1 MSSTFRSTRSA
12 SSAARPSGRRRA
24 VATATVTMATLV
36 ASVLALPS
44 AGAQE
49 SPQGTATATASG
61 ARSVV
66 LTPVQR
72 GQLLRAAAGTSA
84 GTAESL
90 KLGDEEQLIPRDVV
104 KDADGTV
111 HTRYERTFAGLPVL
125 GGDLVVHE
133 RAGARTVTKASA
145 ARLTVPTTEPALA
158 AAKARKSALDIA
170 GREETRKAAVDR
182 APRLVVW
189 MATGKPTLAWE
200 SVVTGVQKDGT
211 PSRLQVVTDAKTG
224 KQLASVEQIHAGTG
238 TGQHNGSV
246 RIGTTRNGDVF
257 ELVDGER
264 GGNAAY
270 DYDTRE
276 VMTDADDVWGDGT
289 PADRQTA
296 AVDAAYG
303 AQQTWD
309 FFQSRYGRAG
319 IAGDGVGARSYVHVG
334 DGYVNAYWDDEC
346 FCMNY
351 GDGEDNARP
360 LTALDI
366 AGHEMTHGITRATAG
381 LIYSGESGGLNEATS
396 DIMGTAVEFFTNS
409 PKDVPDYLIAEKV
422 DVYGTGVPLR
432 YMDQPSK
439 DDVGYG
445 ASQDYWTTGTKYLD
459 PHQSSG
465 PANHFFYLLSEGS
478 GKKTINGVRY
488 DSPTADGKAV
498 SGIGRESATDIWYRA
513 LTVYM
518 TSTTDFAGARTATLK
533 AAADLYGMGSR
544 KYEAVGNAW
553 AAVKVGYRFVDHIAV
568 DSTDPRR
575 TATGQQVT
583 WQIQAQSSRPGALTY
598 SAKGLPRGMSINT
611 RTGLVSGTPVKGGEF
626 RPAITVK
633 DAAGNCR
640 TVHYRW
646 TVLAS
651 GGDVFVNPNRYDIPN
666 WAVIESPLTV
676 SGRKGN
682 APADLKVTVDLYAV
696 HVGFYV
702 IDLVS
707 EDGRVIPVKGWS
719 QGPVAIPELH
729 QTFTVDASAI
739 PANGTWKLRVRD
751 NTPGNFHVLP
761 GYLDTWRLGF

>member
-1 MSSTFRSTRSA
+1 M
-12 SSAARPSGRRRA
+12 
-24 VATATVTMATLV
+24 ATATVTMATLI
-36 ASVLALPS
+36 ASVLPLAA

-49 SPQGTATATASG
+49 RPQGTAASPASG
-61 ARSVV
+61 ARAVALSSA
-66 LTPVQR
+66 QR
-72 GQLLRAAAGTSA
+72 GRLLEAAAEAST
-84 GTAESL
+84 GTAGAL
-90 KLGDEEQLIPRDVV
+90 KLGDEERLIPRDVV

-133 RAGARTVTKASA
+133 RTGTRTVTRASG
-145 ARLTVPTTEPALA
+145 ARLTVPTTKPALT
-158 AAKARKSALDIA
+158 AAKARTSALDIA
-170 GREETRKAAVDR
+170 GREETRKAAVDK

-189 MATGKPTLAWE
+189 MATGEPTLAWE
-200 SVVTGVQKDGT
+200 SVVTGVRKDGT

-224 KQLASVEQIHAGTG
+224 KRLASVEQVHSGTG

-246 RIGTTRNGDVF
+246 SIGTVRDGDVF
-257 ELVDGER
+257 ELVDAER

-270 DYDTRE
+270 DHDTGQ
-276 VMTDADDVWGDGT
+276 VMTDDDDLWGDGT
-289 PADRQTA
+289 PSNRQTA

-309 FFQSRYGRAG
+309 FFHSRYGRDG

-334 DGYVNAYWDDEC
+334 DGYVNAYWDDDC

-351 GDGEDNARP
+351 GDGEGNARP

-366 AGHEMTHGITRATAG
+366 AGHEMTHGITSATAD

-445 ASQDYWTTGTKYLD
+445 ASQDYWTKDTKYLD

-478 GKKTINGVRY
+478 GKKTVNGVRY
-488 DSPTADGKAV
+488 DSPTFDGKKVA
-498 SGIGRESATDIWYRA
+498 GIGRESATDIWYRA

-518 TSTTDFAGARTATLK
+518 TSTTDYAGARTATLR
-533 AAADLYGMGSR
+533 AAADLYGMGSK

-553 AAVKVGYRFVDHIAV
+553 AAVKVGYRYIGHLAI
-568 DSTDPRR
+568 DSTNPRR
-575 TATGQQVT
+575 TATGQSVT
-583 WQIQAQSSRPGALTY
+583 WQIQAQSSRPGALRY
-598 SAKGLPRGMSINT
+598 SAKGLPRGLSINAK
-611 RTGLVSGTPVKGGEF
+611 TGLVSGIPVKGGEF
-626 RPAITVK
+626 RPAITVR

-640 TVHYRW
+640 TVRYQW

-651 GGDVFVNPNRYDIPN
+651 GGDTFVNPNRYDIPN
-666 WAVIESPLTV
+666 WAVIESPVTV

-739 PANGTWKLRVRD
+739 PADGTWKLRVRD
-751 NTPGNFHVLP
+751 NTPGNFIVLP
-761 GYLDTWRLGF
+761 GYLDTWSLGF

>member
-1 MSSTFRSTRSA
+1 M
-12 SSAARPSGRRRA
+12 
-24 VATATVTMATLV
+24 ATATVTMATLV
-36 ASVLALPS
+36 ASVLPLAS

-49 SPQGTATATASG
+49 SPQGSVTSTAPG

-66 LTPVQR
+66 LTAAQR
-72 GQLLRAAAGTSA
+72 GQLLEAAAGSSA
-84 GTAESL
+84 DTAAAL
-90 KLGDEEQLIPRDVV
+90 KLGDEEELIPKDVV

-133 RAGARTVTKASA
+133 RAGARTFTKASA
-145 ARLTVPTTEPALA
+145 AMLTVATTEPAVA
-158 AAKARKSALDIA
+158 SAKAGKSALDIA
-170 GREETRKAAVDR
+170 GREGTRRAAIGE

-189 MATGKPTLAWE
+189 MATGTPALAWE

-224 KQLASVEQIHAGTG
+224 KQLSSVEQIHSGTG

-246 RIGTTRNGDVF
+246 RIGTVRNGDVF
-257 ELVDGER
+257 ELVDAER

-276 VMTDADDVWGDGT
+276 VMTDDDDVWGDGT
-289 PADRQTA
+289 PSNRQTA

-309 FFQSRYGRAG
+309 FFHSRYGRDG
-319 IAGDGVGARSYVHVG
+319 IAGNGAGARSYVHVG

-351 GDGEDNARP
+351 GDGEDNERP

-366 AGHEMTHGITRATAG
+366 AGHEMTHGITSATAD

-409 PKDVPDYLIAEKV
+409 PEDVPDYLIAEKV

-432 YMDQPSK
+432 HMDQPSK

-445 ASQDYWTTGTKYLD
+445 GSQDYWTKDTKYLD

-488 DSPTADGKAV
+488 DSPTSDGRAV
-498 SGIGRESATDIWYRA
+498 PGIGRESATDIWYRA

-518 TSTTDFAGARTATLK
+518 TSTTDFAGARTATLQ

-568 DSTDPRR
+568 DSTNPRR

-598 SAKGLPRGMSINT
+598 SAKGLPRGMSINA
-611 RTGLVSGTPVKGGEF
+611 RTGLVSGTPVKDGEF

-640 TVHYRW
+640 TVQYRW

-666 WAVIESPLTV
+666 WAVIESPVAV

-729 QTFTVDASAI
+729 ETFTVDASAI
-739 PANGTWKLRVRD
+739 PGNGTWKLRVRD

-761 GYLDTWRLGF
+761 GYLDTWSLGF

>member
-1 MSSTFRSTRSA
+1 M
-12 SSAARPSGRRRA
+12 
-24 VATATVTMATLV
+24 ATATVTMATLV
-36 ASVLALPS
+36 ASVLPLAS

-49 SPQGTATATASG
+49 SPQGSATSTVSG
-61 ARSVV
+61 ARTVP
-66 LTPVQR
+66 LTAAQR
-72 GQLLRAAAGTSA
+72 GQMLKAAAGTSA
-84 GTAESL
+84 ATAEAL
-90 KLGDEEQLIPRDVV
+90 RLGDEEQLIPRDVV

-133 RAGARTVTKASA
+133 RAGARTVTKASGA
-145 ARLTVPTTEPALA
+145 KLTVPTTKPALA
-158 AAKARKSALDIA
+158 AAKARKTALDVA
-170 GREETRKAAVDR
+170 DREETSKAAVGE

-189 MATGKPTLAWE
+189 AATGTPALAWE
-200 SVVTGVQKDGT
+200 TVVTGVQKDGT
-211 PSRLQVVTDAKTG
+211 PSRLQVVTDATTG
-224 KQLASVEQIHAGTG
+224 ERLSSVEQIHSGTG

-246 RIGTTRNGDVF
+246 RFGTVRNGDVF
-257 ELVDGER
+257 ELVDADR
-264 GGNAAY
+264 GGNSAY
-270 DYDTRE
+270 DYDNGQ
-276 VMTDADDVWGDGT
+276 VMTDEDDVWGDGT

-309 FFQSRYGRAG
+309 FFHSRYGRDG
-319 IAGDGVGARSYVHVG
+319 IAGNGVGARSYVHVG
-334 DGYVNAYWDDEC
+334 DRYVNAYWDDAC

-351 GDGEDNARP
+351 GDGENNERP

-366 AGHEMTHGITRATAG
+366 AGHEMTHGITSATAD
-381 LIYSGESGGLNEATS
+381 LVYSGESGGLNEATS

-445 ASQDYWTTGTKYLD
+445 ASQDYWTKDTKYLD

-465 PANHFFYLLSEGS
+465 PANHFFYLLAEGS
-478 GKKTINGVRY
+478 GRKTINGVGY
-488 DSPTADGKAV
+488 DSPTADGRKV
-498 SGIGRESATDIWYRA
+498 SGIGREAATDIWYRA

-518 TSTTDFAGARTATLK
+518 TSTTDYAGARAATLQ
-533 AAADLYGMGSR
+533 AAADLHGMGSAT
-544 KYEAVGNAW
+544 YEAVGDAW
-553 AAVKVGYRFVDHIAV
+553 AAVKVGYRFVHHIAV
-568 DSTDPRR
+568 DSTNPRR

-598 SAKGLPRGMSINT
+598 SAKGLPRGQSLDA
-611 RTGLVSGTPVKGGEF
+611 RTGLVSGTVVQSGEF

-633 DAAGNCR
+633 DAAGDSR
-640 TVHYRW
+640 TVRYQW
-646 TVLAS
+646 TILAS
-651 GGDVFVNPNRYDIPN
+651 GGDTFVNPNRYDIPN
-666 WAVIESPLTV
+666 WAVIESPVTV
-676 SGRKGN
+676 SGRDGN

-719 QGPVAIPELH
+719 QGPVPIPELH
-729 QTFTVDASAI
+729 ETFTVDASDI
-739 PANGTWKLRVRD
+739 PADGTWKLRVRD

-761 GYLDTWRLGF
+761 GYLDTWSLGF

>member
-1 MSSTFRSTRSA
+1 M
-12 SSAARPSGRRRA
+12 
-24 VATATVTMATLV
+24 ATATVAMATLL
-36 ASVLALPS
+36 ASLLPLA
-44 AGAQE
+44 AADAQE
-49 SPQGTATATASG
+49 NPQATVTTSASG
-61 ARSVV
+61 ARAVELSSA
-66 LTPVQR
+66 QR
-72 GQLLRAAAGTSA
+72 NHLLKAAADTSA
-84 GTAESL
+84 DTAESL
-90 KLGDEEQLIPRDVV
+90 KLGDEEKLIPRDVIS
-104 KDADGTV
+104 DTDGTV

-133 RAGARTVTKASA
+133 RAGDRTVTKASRA
-145 ARLTVPTTEPALA
+145 ALTLPTTRPTVTGT
-158 AAKARKSALDIA
+158 KARTSALDIA
-170 GREETRKAAVDR
+170 EREKTRKAAVNG

-189 MATGKPTLAWE
+189 MATGKPSLAWE
-200 SVVTGVQKDGT
+200 SSVTGVQKDGT

-224 KQLASVEQIHAGTG
+224 KQLASVEQVHSGTG
-238 TGQHNGSV
+238 TGQNNGTV
-246 RIGTTRNGDVF
+246 RIGSVRNGDVF
-257 ELVDGER
+257 ELVDADR
-264 GGNAAY
+264 GNHGTY
-270 DYDTRE
+270 DYDTRQ
-276 VMTDADDVWGDGT
+276 VMTDDDDVWGDGT
-289 PADRQTA
+289 PSNRQTA

-309 FFQSRYGRAG
+309 FFHSRYGRDG
-319 IAGDGVGARSYVHVG
+319 IAGNGVGVRSYVHVG
-334 DGYVNAYWDDEC
+334 DGYVNAYWDDAC

-366 AGHEMTHGITRATAG
+366 AGHEMTHGITSATAD
-381 LIYSGESGGLNEATS
+381 LLYSGESGGLNEATS

-439 DDVGYG
+439 DDVGFG
-445 ASQDYWTTGTKYLD
+445 GSQDYWTTGTKYLD

-478 GKKTINGVRY
+478 GKKTINGIRY
-488 DSPTADGKAV
+488 DSPTSDGRKVA
-498 SGIGRESATDIWYRA
+498 GIGRESATDIWYRA

-518 TSTTDFAGARTATLK
+518 TSTTDFAGARTATLQ
-533 AAADLYGMGSR
+533 AAADLYGMGSK

-553 AAVKVGYRFVDHIAV
+553 AAVQVGYRYVHHIAV
-568 DSTDPRR
+568 DSTNPRR
-575 TATGQQVT
+575 TATGQSVT
-583 WQIQAQSSRPGALTY
+583 WQIQAQSSRPGALRY
-598 SAKGLPRGMSINT
+598 SAKGLPRGMSLDA
-611 RTGLVSGTPVKGGEF
+611 RTGLVAGVPAKGGEF
-626 RPAITVK
+626 RPSITVK
-633 DAAGNCR
+633 DAAGDSR
-640 TVHYRW
+640 TVRYQW

-666 WAVIESPLTV
+666 WAVIESPVTV

-682 APADLKVTVDLYAV
+682 APADLKVTIDLYAV

-729 QTFTVDASAI
+729 ETFTVDASAI
-739 PANGTWKLRVRD
+739 PADGTWNLRVRD

-761 GYLDTWRLGF
+761 GYLDTWSISF